1 MGGLDPAKILIVLL
15 VVVIVLGP
23 ERLPKVARQL
33 GSAWRELT
41 KIRDRLEKEVRD
53 AMPDLDLPPIP
64 TLPTS
69 RGIAGY
75 LGNMMMSAG
84 SSTAAAGDVST
95 TDAAA
100 STPLLGSL
108 GAGGNDVFN
117 GSRPGAEPA
126 SETGGARSPRPT
138 SQWRTSYEPAP
149 EYSELP
155 AGWHAVGARG
165 PGYASGS
172 NLAPVPSSAAY
183 GPLDAEAL
191 VSFDEPSWN

>member
-15 VVVIVLGP
+15 LAVIVLGP
-23 ERLPKVARQL
+23 ERLPKLARQM

-41 KIRDRLEKEVRD
+41 KLRDRLENEVRS
-53 AMPDLDLPPIP
+53 AMPDLDLPSIP
-64 TLPTS
+64 TIPTS

-84 SSTAAAGDVST
+84 SATAASEVTASE
-95 TDAAA
+95 AAA
-100 STPLLGSL
+100 PTPLLGNL
-108 GAGGNDVFN
+108 GAGGSELFD
-117 GSRPGAEPA
+117 GSRPGSQPA
-126 SETGGARSPRPT
+126 SETSGARGRRST
-138 SQWRTSYEPAP
+138 TEWRTSYEMAP

-172 NLAPVPSSAAY
+172 NLTAVPSSVAG
-183 GPLDAEAL
+183 GPLNAEAL
-191 VSFDEPSWN
+191 ITFDEPSWN